1 MTQRLFWDLGMKSK
15 KEIKE
20 LLAKKTL
27 IEKFILKWNV
37 GYEDFEQK
45 KVFAKEMKSDLK
57 RLIEAEIYR
66 YNHE

>member
-1 MTQRLFWDLGMKSK
+1 MTTK
-15 KEIKE
+15 
-20 LLAKKTL
+20 
-27 IEKFILKWNV
+27 KFIEKWNV

>member
-27 IEKFILKWNV
+27 IEKFIEKWNV